1 DFYVGS
7 IQNESFGLND
17 FIDKEFN
24 ISAVDVFRSFFSKSK
39 RNEIRIKL
47 HRNGWR
53 ESILKSSKV
62 SLSAKLCSLL
72 IR

>member
-1 DFYVGS
+1 MYS
-7 IQNESFGLND
+7 IEEF
-17 FIDKEFN
+17 DKTKTK
-24 ISAVDVFRSFFSKSK
+24 ILKYIMYKK
-39 RNEIRIKL
+39 RTENEIRIKL